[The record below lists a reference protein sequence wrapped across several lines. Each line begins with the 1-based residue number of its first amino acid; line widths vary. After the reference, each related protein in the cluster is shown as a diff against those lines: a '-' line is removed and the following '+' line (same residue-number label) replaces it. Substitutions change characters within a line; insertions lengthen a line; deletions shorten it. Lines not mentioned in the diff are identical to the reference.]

1 MIGHL
6 KAVFGGIFSLL
17 GGMGITIVEFFK
29 KDVTLQYPDERW
41 RMHERF
47 RGRVDMP
54 LDPLSGAHKC
64 TLCMMC
70 VRICPNNS
78 LEITQS
84 KGPDGKARLLDKY
97 IYKLST
103 CTLCELCVEACNF
116 DAIRMSQEYEMSTY
130 ERQDLTLILNEAT
143 YPGKVK
149 AKPAPAP
156 APVAPAPAPVA
167 PTPGMAPVAPTA

>member
-1 MIGHL
+1 VFEYF
-6 KAVFGGIFSLL
+6 KAIIVGFFSLI
-17 GGMGITIVEFFK
+17 GGMGITIREFFQS
-29 KDVTLQYPDERW
+29 DVTLQYPDQRW

-78 LEITQS
+78 LEIVQT
-84 KGPDGKARLLDKY
+84 KGADGKGRILGQY

-116 DAIRMSQEYEMSTY
+116 DAIRMSQDYELATY
-130 ERQDLTLILNEAT
+130 DRQNLTLVLNDPFRPDKEKGWA
-143 YPGKVK
+143 PES
-149 AKPAPAP
+149 PAPPAP
-156 APVAPAPAPVA
+156 QATVPVAPVASAPAA
-167 PTPGMAPVAPTA
+167 PAV

>member
-1 MIGHL
+1 VFDYI
-6 KAVFGGIFSLL
+6 KAILSAIWSLL
-17 GGMGITIVEFFK
+17 GGMLITIKEFFQ

-78 LEITQS
+78 LEIVQG
-84 KGPDGKARLLDKY
+84 KGADGKARILEKY

-130 ERQDLTLILNEAT
+130 DRQDLTLILNN
-143 YPGKVK
+143 P
-149 AKPAPAP
+149 AK
-156 APVAPAPAPVA
+156 
-167 PTPGMAPVAPTA
+167 

>member
-1 MIGHL
+1 
-6 KAVFGGIFSLL
+6 
-17 GGMGITIVEFFK
+17 MGITIGEFFQ
-29 KDVTLQYPDERW
+29 KDVTLQYPDQRW

-54 LDPLSGAHKC
+54 VDPFSGAHKC

-78 LEITQS
+78 LEIVQT
-84 KGPDGKARLLDKY
+84 KGADGKGRILDKY

-116 DAIRMSQEYEMSTY
+116 DAIRMSQDYELATFD
-130 ERQDLTLILNEAT
+130 RQNLTFVLNEPLSA
-143 YPGKVK
+143 PKIVIP
-149 AKPAPAP
+149 KPAPLAPAP
-156 APVAPAPAPVA
+156 AAPAPAA
-167 PTPGMAPVAPTA
+167 S

>member
-1 MIGHL
+1 MINYFA
-6 KAVFGGIFSLL
+6 KIFSGIWSLM
-17 GGMGITIVEFFK
+17 GGMWITIQEFFK
-29 KDVTLQYPDERW
+29 ADVTQQYPTERW

-97 IYKLST
+97 IYKL
-103 CTLCELCVEACNF
+103 
-116 DAIRMSQEYEMSTY
+116 
-130 ERQDLTLILNEAT
+130 
-143 YPGKVK
+143 
-149 AKPAPAP
+149 
-156 APVAPAPAPVA
+156 
-167 PTPGMAPVAPTA
+167 

>member
-1 MIGHL
+1 MIGYI
-6 KAVFGGIFSLL
+6 KAIFSGMQSLV

-41 RMHERF
+41 KMHERF

-54 LDPLSGAHKC
+54 LDPFSGAHKC

-78 LEITQS
+78 LEIVQG
-84 KGPDGKARLLDKY
+84 KGADGKARILDKY

-116 DAIRMSQEYEMSTY
+116 DAIRMTQDYEWATY
-130 ERQDLTLILNEAT
+130 DRQDLTLILNEAT
-143 YPGKVK
+143 ASKG
-149 AKPAPAP
+149 
-156 APVAPAPAPVA
+156 
-167 PTPGMAPVAPTA
+167 

>member
-1 MIGHL
+1 MFSHI
-6 KAVFGGIFSLL
+6 KEIFSGGMSLL

-54 LDPLSGAHKC
+54 LDPVSGAHKC

-156 APVAPAPAPVA
+156 APAAPVA
-167 PTPGMAPVAPTA
+167 PTPAAAAPAAPAA